1 MADSL
6 AQKSPEAL
14 WTKTQIAHSGTHH
27 TLNNKPLYAARF
39 LTVQK
44 FHAPGLAPVQDDSGA
59 YHIDITGNPVYPSRY
74 LRTFGFYED
83 KAAVCDKNGWFHLLP
98 DGTPLYNQRYEWCGN
113 YQQGRCTVRGQE
125 GRYCHLNENGEPVYV
140 DRYRYAGDFRDGIA
154 VVQRDDGLHSH
165 IDLTGRLTHGRWFVD
180 LDVFHKGFARGRDKQ
195 GWHHIEGS
203 GKAIYQRRFAAI
215 EPFYNGQARVECFDG
230 SIEVIN
236 EMGDTVIELRPPQRT
251 PLHQLSSEMV
261 GFWRTQTIRVA
272 VELGVFNV
280 LPATTDE
287 LAQTIKLLPSLA
299 KRLLRGLWELGLVRP
314 EYYNNTDNKWFL
326 TSTGE
331 LLTAQSEFRMDAAA
345 CLWGDDHYRR
355 WLALANVLRGEETQT
370 SPSYFE
376 QLEGQTFE
384 TYYRAISAYAQ
395 HDYAKL
401 PKLIDWNR
409 HQHLIDAGGSRGTLL
424 FSLLAQHPHLSG
436 TLIDLPAVVQ
446 SATIPEQL
454 TARCH
459 IQGADLFETWPI
471 RGDAIILA
479 RVLHDWPDEQAKQ
492 LLFNAREALLPGG
505 QIYIIE
511 MVLPDDTPNG
521 GLLDIN
527 LLVMTGGR
535 ERSLKD
541 WNALLAECSLKMSA
555 TQHLSE
561 VSTVIVAT
569 KV

>member
-1 MADSL
+1 LQS
-6 AQKSPEAL
+6 
-14 WTKTQIAHSGTHH
+14 
-27 TLNNKPLYAARF
+27 
-39 LTVQK
+39 
-44 FHAPGLAPVQDDSGA
+44 
-59 YHIDITGNPVYPSRY
+59 
-74 LRTFGFYED
+74 
-83 KAAVCDKNGWFHLLP
+83 
-98 DGTPLYNQRYEWCGN
+98 
-113 YQQGRCTVRGQE
+113 
-125 GRYCHLNENGEPVYV
+125 
-140 DRYRYAGDFRDGIA
+140 
-154 VVQRDDGLHSH
+154 
-165 IDLTGRLTHGRWFVD
+165 
-180 LDVFHKGFARGRDKQ
+180 
-195 GWHHIEGS
+195 
-203 GKAIYQRRFAAI
+203 
-215 EPFYNGQARVECFDG
+215 
-230 SIEVIN
+230 SI
-236 EMGDTVIELRPPQRT
+236 
-251 PLHQLSSEMV
+251 
-261 GFWRTQTIRVA
+261 
-272 VELGVFNV
+272 
-280 LPATTDE
+280 
-287 LAQTIKLLPSLA
+287 
-299 KRLLRGLWELGLVRP
+299 GLVCP
-314 EYYNNTDNKWFL
+314 KYNNTDNQWFL
-326 TSTGE
+326 TNTGE

-345 CLWGDDHYRR
+345 RLWGDDHYRR

-409 HQHLIDAGGSRGTLL
+409 HQHLIDAGGSRGILL

-505 QIYIIE
+505 KIYIIE

-527 LLVMTGGR
+527 LLVITGGR